1 MPFLKTTI
9 FLFAWCFYS
18 TSVSAQVVDSTSL
31 PVYTYASFLYDFPQ
45 SFGATAGITLPLNS
59 RHIFISK
66 KGKQKQK
73 FRELLTRSE
82 AGFYRYPF
90 NYTALFFEQSIG
102 FRYQS
107 KKQYFFE
114 WMLMAGVMRTFYD
127 GTVYTV
133 SDDGNVS
140 TLKNFG
146 RLYAKTGI
154 ATGFGLDLERSAKP
168 RPFTVS
174 LQPSLWIQFPYNSY
188 VLPHIS
194 TRFSV
199 QYHFPS
205 FNILVHQKK
214 IKRGFQS

>member
-9 FLFAWCFYS
+9 FIFAYCFYS
-18 TSVSAQVVDSTSL
+18 TIASAQVADSTLL
-31 PVYTYASFLYDFPQ
+31 PIYTSASFLYDFPQ
-45 SFGATAGITLPLNS
+45 SFGATANITLPINS
-59 RHIFISK
+59 RHIFINK

-73 FRELLTRSE
+73 FRELMTRSE

-90 NYTALFFEQSIG
+90 NYTALFFQQSIG

-127 GTVYTV
+127 GTVYKV
-133 SDDGNVS
+133 NDDGTVS

-146 RLYAKTGI
+146 RLFAITGI
-154 ATGFGLDLERSAKP
+154 SSAFGLDLERSAKP
-168 RPFTVS
+168 LHFTVS
-174 LQPSLWIQFPYNSY
+174 LQTSLWIQFPYNSF

-194 TRFSV
+194 TRLSL